1 MQNYVKYKNG
11 IRVDMMGNYHGGC
24 KKSCCQNSWGF
35 PTKKGINNNCKIKL
49 TLCTKHQNTG
59 SSKNK
64 RKTYKIK
71 QLKSMNYLTS
81 VVFNIKRKLN
91 KKWINFLIN

>member
-49 TLCTKHQNTG
+49 MTVYFYTILVVLITVYCM
-59 SSKNK
+59 NK
-64 RKTYKIK
+64 DKECCRITAQEVYEYEGWIIK
-71 QLKSMNYLTS
+71 E
-81 VVFNIKRKLN
+81 
-91 KKWINFLIN
+91 

>member
-35 PTKKGINNNCKIKL
+35 PTKKGLSNNCKIKL
-49 TLCTKHQNTG
+49 TLCTKH
-59 SSKNK
+59 
-64 RKTYKIK
+64 
-71 QLKSMNYLTS
+71 
-81 VVFNIKRKLN
+81 
-91 KKWINFLIN
+91 

>member
-35 PTKKGINNNCKIKL
+35 PTKKGISNNCKFAEFDKWFNKLIKKNG
-49 TLCTKHQNTG
+49 TTK
-59 SSKNK
+59 
-64 RKTYKIK
+64 Y
-71 QLKSMNYLTS
+71 
-81 VVFNIKRKLN
+81 
-91 KKWINFLIN
+91 